1 MPVEAF
7 RKLLELE
14 RRLRAP
20 GGCPWDARQTIE
32 TLKPNFLEEV
42 YECLEAHSRGDARE
56 FREELGDVL
65 YVLVFLAVIAEE
77 EGLFTVRDW
86 IQGAHDKIHRRHPHV
101 FGEEHANGSEDAVR
115 VWEAVKSREGKNER
129 ESVLDGIPVQ
139 LPALLRARR
148 VQERASALG
157 FDWDDPDDVFAKV
170 EEEMTEVRR
179 AYRAGEREETAREL
193 GDLLFAIV
201 NLLRFLERNPEE
213 ILVGTIHK
221 FEQRFREVEK
231 ALRAEGR
238 ALTLAEMDRVW
249 ERAKRDEPPA
259 GINAESG

>member
-42 YECLEAHSRGDARE
+42 YECLEAHSQGNPEE

-65 YVLVFLAVIAEE
+65 YVLLFLAIIAEE
-77 EGLFTVRDW
+77 EGLFTVREL
-86 IQGAHDKIHRRHPHV
+86 IQGAHDKIYRRHPHV
-101 FGEEHANGSEDAVR
+101 FGEEHAAGSDDAVR
-115 VWEAVKSREGKNER
+115 VWEEVKSREGKSDR

-157 FDWDDPDDVFAKV
+157 FDWDNPDDVFAKI
-170 EEEMTEVRR
+170 EEEAEEVRG
-179 AYRAGEREETAREL
+179 AYRAGEREAVAAEL

-213 ILVGTIHK
+213 ILIGAIQK
-221 FEQRFREVEK
+221 FEKRFREVEK
-231 ALRAEGR
+231 AVRAEGR
-238 ALTLAEMDRVW
+238 RLTLAEMDQVW
-249 ERAKRDEPPA
+249 ERAKRDER
-259 GINAESG
+259 S